1 MDPRWQNLPHTD
13 TEFVPTEY
21 PDREAWEDKRAHLRV
36 QILFAAGLWPM
47 PEKPPLNA
55 RIWNRIERD
64 GYTVEKVW
72 FQSLPGFYVGGSL
85 YRPIDPKPKSH
96 PGVISPHGHARL
108 GRLSESE
115 AASYQARGL
124 TLARIGCTAFMWDM
138 IDYNDSARHLSG
150 DYEDETYAVV
160 HRAPWAH
167 KQDDRMLWNLN
178 ALGFQL
184 WNSIRAL
191 DFISQLPEVDPNR
204 LACTGESGG
213 GTQTYNLYAVDD
225 RLHAAAPV
233 CMVSA
238 YMQGGCVCENA
249 PLLRMDTNNV
259 DIGATIAPKPLLL
272 VSSAQD
278 WTRHTPQVEYPAIQK
293 IYDLY
298 GAGDHVAQVQI
309 DAPHGYNKAMR
320 EAVYR
325 WLARWFDLPIDQ
337 DYAEPPYGTEPREN
351 LLAFIDGLPD
361 GAITDHQELIQ
372 QCIEA
377 AGKALET
384 YRPESLAKLDEN
396 RRVLGQ
402 ALRIAMGY
410 DDSGVTLQRNGET
423 RYADLA
429 CTDGVLIGDR
439 RGVRVPFRTFVPD
452 APSGTPS
459 GTSILLIHPQG
470 IHALYAPIVR
480 DLLARG
486 HAVFALDPFG
496 VGQNVGEQ
504 NPEQPRGSTSFF
516 TTFNRTD
523 DAERIYDIVLALRYI
538 LSTGPQAVDVV
549 GFDQAGLWTLIAG
562 AVLEPR
568 DTKCRFAID
577 TAGLNTADHRDV
589 LCRLPIPGI
598 LKAGGLPNAAALVA
612 PHDLLLHNTGDLF
625 DSTWASAAYAL
636 YPGATLTLQTDRLQ
650 NDALIAFLDGSFP
663 PAAGPME
670 C

>member
-1 MDPRWQNLPHTD
+1 MDPRWQDLPHTD
-13 TEFVPTEY
+13 TEFVPTTY
-21 PDREAWEDKRAHLRV
+21 PDREAWEAKRAHLRV

-55 RIWNRIERD
+55 RIWHRIERD

-85 YRPIDPKPKSH
+85 FRPIDPKPKGH
-96 PGVISPHGHARL
+96 PGVLSPHGHAPL

-115 AASYQARGL
+115 NASYQARGL
-124 TLARIGCTAFMWDM
+124 TLARIGCTVFMWDM

-150 DYEDETYAVV
+150 GYEDETYAVV

-167 KQDDRMLWNLN
+167 EQDEPMLWNLN

-191 DFISQLPEVDPNR
+191 DFLAQLPEVDPNR

-249 PLLRMDTNNV
+249 PLLRIDTNNV
-259 DIGATIAPKPLLL
+259 DIGATMAPKPLLL

-278 WTRHTPQVEYPAIQK
+278 WTRHTPEVEYPAIQK

-298 GAGDHVAQVQI
+298 GAGDRVAQVQV

-325 WLARWFDLPIDQ
+325 WLAGWFDLPIGP
-337 DYAEPPYGTEPREN
+337 DYTEPPYATEPRRN
-351 LLAFIDGLPD
+351 LLAFVDGLPD
-361 GAITDHQELIQ
+361 GAITDHQELIR

-377 AGKALET
+377 AKETLET
-384 YRPESLAKLDEN
+384 YRPESLEGLDEN

-402 ALRIAMGY
+402 ALRIAVGY
-410 DDSGVTLQRNGET
+410 DGSGVTLQRSGK
-423 RYADLA
+423 AQFAGLA
-429 CTDGVLIGDR
+429 CSDGVLIGDR
-439 RGVRVPFRTFVPD
+439 RGVRVPVRTFMPS
-452 APSGTPS
+452 APSGAST
-459 GTSILLIHPQG
+459 LLIHPQG
-470 IHALYAPIVR
+470 IRALYSPLVR
-480 DLLARG
+480 ELLARG
-486 HAVFALDPFG
+486 HAVFAIDPFG
-496 VGQNVGEQ
+496 VGLNVDEQ
-504 NPEQPRGSTSFF
+504 NPEQPRGSTQFF

-538 LSTGPQAVDVV
+538 LSTGPRAVNVA
-549 GFDQAGLWTLIAG
+549 GFDVAGLWALVAG

-568 DTKCRFAID
+568 DTTCRFAID
-577 TAGLNTADHRDV
+577 TAGLDTADHRDV
-589 LCRLPIPGI
+589 LRCLPIPGI
-598 LKAGGLPNAAALVA
+598 LRAGGLPNAAALIA
-612 PHDLLLHNTGDLF
+612 PHDLLLHNTGDRF
-625 DSTWASAAYAL
+625 DGTWASAAYAL
-636 YPGATLTLQTDRLQ
+636 YPGTTLALHKDRLP
-650 NDALIAFLDGSFP
+650 NDDLIAFLDGSYP
-663 PAAGPME
+663 PAAGPTE
-670 C
+670 G

>member
-13 TEFVPTEY
+13 TEFVPTAY
-21 PDREAWEDKRAHLRV
+21 PDREAWEAERARLRQ

-96 PGVISPHGHARL
+96 PGVLSPHGHARL

-115 AASYQARGL
+115 TASYQARGL

-167 KQDDRMLWNLN
+167 EQDDRMLWNLN

-191 DFISQLPEVDPNR
+191 DFIAQLPEVDPNR

-249 PLLRMDTNNV
+249 PLLRIDTNNV

-272 VSSAQD
+272 VSSTQD
-278 WTRHTPQVEYPAIQK
+278 WTRHTPQVEYPAIAK

-298 GAGDHVAQVQI
+298 GAADHVAQVQI

-325 WLARWFDLPIDQ
+325 WLATWFDLPIGQ
-337 DYAEPPYGTEPREN
+337 DYTEPPYETEPCGN

-361 GAITDHQELIQ
+361 GAITNHQQLFQ

-384 YRPESLAKLDEN
+384 YRPESLDRLDEN

-402 ALRIAMGY
+402 ALRIAVGY
-410 DDSGVTLQRNGET
+410 DDSGVTLQRKTET
-423 RYADLA
+423 QFAGLA
-429 CTDGVLIGDR
+429 CRDGVLIGDR
-439 RGVRVPFRTFVPD
+439 RGVRVPFRSFTPD
-452 APSGTPS
+452 TPA
-459 GTSILLIHPQG
+459 GVSILLIHPQG
-470 IHALYAPIVR
+470 INALYSPMVR

-486 HAVFALDPFG
+486 HAVFAIDPFG

-504 NPEQPRGSTSFF
+504 NPEQPRGSTKFF

-538 LSTGPQAVDVV
+538 LSTGPQAVNVV
-549 GFDQAGLWTLIAG
+549 GFDDAGLWTLVAG

-568 DTKCRFAID
+568 DTTCRFAID
-577 TAGLNTADHRDV
+577 TAGLNTADHRDY

-612 PHDLLLHNTGDLF
+612 PHDLLLHNTGGVF
-625 DSTWASAAYAL
+625 DSTWAGVAYAL
-636 YPGATLTLQTDRLQ
+636 YPGAALTVRKDRLP
-650 NDALIAFLDGSFP
+650 NDALIAFLDGSVLP
-663 PAAGPME
+663 GAGPME
-670 C
+670 G

>member
-1 MDPRWQNLPHTD
+1 MDPRWQDLPHTD
-13 TEFVPTEY
+13 TEFVPTAH
-21 PDREAWEDKRAHLRV
+21 PDRGAWEAERARLRK

-47 PEKPPLNA
+47 PEKPPLDA

-96 PGVISPHGHARL
+96 PGVLSPHGHARL

-115 AASYQARGL
+115 IASYQARGL

-150 DYEDETYAVV
+150 DYEQETYAVV

-167 KQDDRMLWNLN
+167 EQDDRMLWNLN

-191 DFISQLPEVDPNR
+191 DFIAQLPEVDSNR

-225 RLHAAAPV
+225 RLYAAAPV

-249 PLLRMDTNNV
+249 PLLRIDTNNV

-278 WTRHTPQVEYPAIQK
+278 WTQHTPQVEYPAIQK

-298 GAGDHVAQVQI
+298 GAGDQVAQVQI

-325 WLARWFDLPIDQ
+325 WLARWFDLPIGQ
-337 DYAEPPYGTEPREN
+337 DYTEPPYGTEPRGN
-351 LLAFIDGLPD
+351 LLVFIDGLPD
-361 GAITDHQELIQ
+361 GAITNHQELFQ

-384 YRPESLAKLDEN
+384 YRPESPDRLTEN
-396 RRVLGQ
+396 RHVLGQ
-402 ALRIAMGY
+402 ALRIAIGY
-410 DDSGVTLQRNGET
+410 DDSGVTLQRNGGT
-423 RYADLA
+423 QFADLA

-439 RGVRVPFRTFVPD
+439 RGVRVPFRTFMPD
-452 APSGTPS
+452 TPSGTPS
-459 GTSILLIHPQG
+459 GASTLLIHPQG
-470 IHALYAPIVR
+470 INALYSPIVR

-486 HAVFALDPFG
+486 HVVFAIDPFG
-496 VGQNVGEQ
+496 IGQNVGEQ
-504 NPEQPRGSTSFF
+504 NPEQPRGSTKFF

-523 DAERIYDIVLALRYI
+523 DAERIYDIVLALRHI
-538 LSTGPQAVDVV
+538 LSTDPQTANVV
-549 GFDQAGLWTLIAG
+549 GFGDAGLWTLIAG

-577 TAGLNTADHRDV
+577 TAGFNTADHQDY

-612 PHDLLLHNTGDLF
+612 PHDLLLHNTGDVF

-636 YPGATLTLQTDRLQ
+636 YPGATLIVQKDRLQ
-650 NDALIAFLDGSFP
+650 NDALIAFLDGSVE
-663 PAAGPME
+663 ADE
-670 C
+670 T

>member
-13 TEFVPTEY
+13 TAFVPAEY
-21 PDREAWEDKRAHLRV
+21 PDREAWEAKRAHLRK
-36 QILFAAGLWPM
+36 QILFASGLWPM
-47 PEKPPLNA
+47 PQKPPLNA
-55 RIWNRIERD
+55 RIWHRVERD
-64 GYTVEKVW
+64 GYTVEKAW

-85 YRPIDPKPKSH
+85 FRPIDPRPKSH
-96 PGVISPHGHARL
+96 PGVLSPHGHAQQ

-115 AASYQARGL
+115 FASYQARGL

-150 DYEDETYAVV
+150 DYEKDTYAVV

-191 DFISQLPEVDPNR
+191 DFIAQLPEVDPDR

-225 RLHAAAPV
+225 RLHVAAPV

-249 PLLRMDTNNV
+249 PLLRIDTNNV
-259 DIGATIAPKPLLL
+259 DIGATFAPKPLLL

-278 WTRHTPQVEYPAIQK
+278 WTRHTPQVEYPAVRK
-293 IYDLY
+293 IYGLY
-298 GAGDHVAQVQI
+298 DAADKVAQVQI
-309 DAPHGYNKAMR
+309 DAPHGYNRAMR

-325 WLARWFDLPIDQ
+325 WLARWFDLPIGQ
-337 DYAEPPYGTEPREN
+337 DYTEPPYETEPREN

-361 GAITDHQELIQ
+361 GAIANHQDLIQ

-377 AGKALET
+377 AKKALKA
-384 YRPESLAKLDEN
+384 YRPETHDKLNEN
-396 RRVLGQ
+396 RHVLGQ
-402 ALRIAMGY
+402 ALRISVGY
-410 DDSGVTLQRNGET
+410 DDSGVTLQRNAGT
-423 RYADLA
+423 QFADLA

-439 RGVRVPFRTFVPD
+439 RGVRVPLRTFTPN
-452 APSGTPS
+452 APSGA
-459 GTSILLIHPQG
+459 SILLIHPQG
-470 IHALYAPIVR
+470 INALYAPIVR

-486 HAVFALDPFG
+486 HAVFAIDPFG

-504 NPEQPRGSTSFF
+504 NPEQPRGSTGFF

-538 LSTGPQAVDVV
+538 LSADPQTVDVV
-549 GFDQAGLWTLIAG
+549 GFDCAGLWTLIAG

-577 TAGLNTADHRDV
+577 TTRFNTAGHHDY
-589 LCRLPIPGI
+589 LSRLPIPGI
-598 LKAGGLPNAAALVA
+598 LQAGGLSNAAALVA
-612 PHDLLLHNTGDLF
+612 PHDLLLHNTGEGF
-625 DSTWASAAYAL
+625 DSAWAGAAYAL
-636 YPGATLTLQTDRLQ
+636 YPGATFTVQKDRLQ
-650 NDALIAFLDGSFP
+650 NDALVAFLDGSFFHGT
-663 PAAGPME
+663 GPME